1 MDLEKIQTLKVEFIK
16 EIADMPFHDLRTE
29 ITDSK
34 DDLTTF
40 DLDISKVI
48 GCTDFGSDL
57 YNFIIDEHTK
67 NLVTFIHKGNK
78 LIPPVIINISG
89 DKWTILDGK
98 HRIALC
104 IKLGITK
111 IPFLIRKSDLSK
123 VLNLIK

>member
-1 MDLEKIQTLKVEFIK
+1 MDLEKIQTLKVEFII
-16 EIADMPFHDLRTE
+16 EIADMPFHDLRTG
-29 ITDSK
+29 ISDSK

-67 NLVTFIHKGNK
+67 NLVRFIHKGNK
-78 LIPPVIINISG
+78 LIPPEIINISG

-111 IPFLIRKSDLSK
+111 IPFLIRKRDLSK